1 MSERLGRSLGAM
13 GWAAC
18 AAALLLGAA
27 NASVAFQVFQ
37 AGGGVDP
44 ELTGQAAALLSASGW
59 LLAARVAPAGLAL
72 TVVSLWV
79 YWGLAPVVGQVVT
92 GPPEELPLW
101 IGPMELLAFG
111 FFPLAFFAWRG
122 LVHRDAALDDPDD

>member
-1 MSERLGRSLGAM
+1 M

-18 AAALLLGAA
+18 GAALLLGAA

-44 ELTGQAAALLSASGW
+44 ELAGQATALFAAGCW
-59 LLAARVAPAGLAL
+59 LVAARVAPAGLAL
-72 TVVSLWV
+72 TLVSLWV

-101 IGPMELLAFG
+101 IGPMEILAFL
-111 FFPLAFFAWRG
+111 FFPLAFFGWRG
-122 LVHRDAALDDPDD
+122 LVRRDAALDLLDD

>member
-1 MSERLGRSLGAM
+1 M

-27 NASVAFQVFQ
+27 NASVAYQVFQ
-37 AGGGVDP
+37 AGGGIDP
-44 ELTGQAAALLSASGW
+44 ELAGQAAALLAASGW
-59 LLAARVAPAGLAL
+59 LLAARVAPAGLVL
-72 TVVSLWV
+72 TGVSLWV

-101 IGPMELLAFG
+101 IGPMEILAFA

-122 LVHRDAALDDPDD
+122 LVRRDAAPNEPDD